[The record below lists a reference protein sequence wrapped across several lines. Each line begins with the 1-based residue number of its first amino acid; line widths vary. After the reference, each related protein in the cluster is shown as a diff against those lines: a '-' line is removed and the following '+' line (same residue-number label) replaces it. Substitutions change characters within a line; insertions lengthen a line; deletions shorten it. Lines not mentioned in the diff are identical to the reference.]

1 MSEVSAQTKRFR
13 REGRSGQGTY
23 QRLFSEKYNV
33 PPRRQNEEKK
43 TVHEEKQVIS
53 KRRSLAQKSFISRKL
68 AELTGKLRAKIP
80 KPVKK
85 ACRKTDKLIS
95 ALTEKIRSWKHLNT
109 CIKGA
114 VLCLAMG
121 LCLLSM
127 VYSIGC
133 RALERGG
140 VSDSLSRQYPAYS
153 GFSPKGQAIISD
165 ADMQSGSV
173 IAISS
178 ADIGSYLRKDEPQ
191 RVKTAIR
198 AGINE
203 MSVMGLNVNL
213 YCIAEA
219 GTGYI
224 SPFAFGKNGNR
235 DIEYVIPPTRA
246 QLCTVGCHTLRVRTG
261 GRECNVLLIVEDTR
275 VPSVSFRDVE
285 IMLGDTVTADRFI
298 ESSADPSP
306 VVVSFLNKAP
316 DCDLSGQQ
324 LVYLNIMDTSGN
336 ACELLAARL
345 TVMADV
351 EPPVISG
358 AEDRTVV
365 IGETVAYK
373 EGITVTDDLDDD
385 ITLKVDTSKVDPNT
399 EGYYEVIY
407 TAADSSGNA
416 ASVTV
421 TFHFTS
427 QDNINTDAEFDRYVK
442 RISGNIIRD
451 SMTDTQKLWAI
462 YEWCRNSISY
472 SGHSDKDDWK
482 KAAVTGFRK
491 RSGDCFTYF
500 ACAKALM
507 EYNGIENID
516 VIKIKDTTDQSS
528 HFWSLVDI
536 GTGYYH
542 FDATPR
548 IGGFDGFMLT
558 DRQLQDYSLANKNSH
573 RYHTN
578 LYPAT
583 PAEKFVSPDA
593 SAEEDQ

>member
-1 MSEVSAQTKRFR
+1 MSEITAEKRRFR
-13 REGRSGQGTY
+13 HEGRSGQGTY

-33 PPRRQNEEKK
+33 PPPRVYAEKERKAEDGKEKK
-43 TVHEEKQVIS
+43 IS
-53 KRRSLAQKSFISRKL
+53 IRRSLAQKGFVSRKIS
-68 AELTGKLRAKIP
+68 ELRAKIP
-80 KPVKK
+80 EPVKK
-85 ACRKTDKLIS
+85 TCRKIDGIIS
-95 ALTEKIRSWKHLNT
+95 RIVRKIRSWKHLNT
-109 CIKGA
+109 CLKTA
-114 VLCLAMG
+114 ALCLAMG
-121 LCLLSM
+121 LCVFGM

-133 RALERGG
+133 RALERSGAF
-140 VSDSLSRQYPAYS
+140 DSLSRQYPSFSA
-153 GFSPKGQAIISD
+153 FSPKGYAAVSE
-165 ADMQSGSV
+165 ADLQSGRV
-173 IAISS
+173 IAVSS
-178 ADIGSYLRKDEPQ
+178 GDIGRYLQKDKPQ
-191 RVKTAIR
+191 RVKTALK
-198 AGINE
+198 AGLNE
-203 MSVMGLNVNL
+203 LSAMGLDVNL
-213 YCIAEA
+213 YCRAEA
-219 GTGYI
+219 GI
-224 SPFAFGKNGNR
+224 SHLSPLVFGRNGNR
-235 DIEYVIPPTRA
+235 DIEFVTPPTRA
-246 QLCTVGCHTLRVRTG
+246 QLCAVGCHTLRVRTG
-261 GRECNVLLIVEDTR
+261 GRECNVLLIIEDTAAPA
-275 VPSVSFRDVE
+275 VILKDVE

-298 ESSADPSP
+298 ESSSDPSP
-306 VVVSFLNKAP
+306 LVVSYLNKAP
-316 DCDLSGQQ
+316 DCNLSGQQ

-358 AEDRTVV
+358 AKDRTVV
-365 IGETVAYK
+365 IGETVSYK
-373 EGITVTDDLDDD
+373 EGITVTDDLDDNV
-385 ITLKVDTSKVDPNT
+385 TLKVDTSKVDASK
-399 EGYYEVIY
+399 EGYYEVTY

-442 RISGNIIRD
+442 RISGNIIREG
-451 SMTDTQKLWAI
+451 MTNTEKLWAI
-462 YEWCRNSISY
+462 YDWCRKSISY
-472 SGHSDKDDWK
+472 SGHSDKGDWK
-482 KAAVTGFRK
+482 KAAVAGFKK

-507 EYNGIENID
+507 EYCGIENID

-583 PAEKFVSPDA
+583 PAEKFVSPDV
-593 SAEEDQ
+593 SAEADS